1 MLKIKITMNI
11 SDKIK
16 NHSSKELSINRIIKL
31 SIGISKCN
39 K

>member
-1 MLKIKITMNI
+1 MLKIKITINT
-11 SDKIK
+11 SNKIK

-31 SIGISKCN
+31 SIGLSKCN